1 MMRAAVAARDD
12 CLARHNLRGM
22 TMTDSSPVVT
32 YANFARIE
40 TLRMFAAISANAG
53 GANRW
58 NHYRV
63 PTPIDQ
69 QTIIR
74 MNRDTLYSAAIID
87 VSEGATITIPE
98 TGGRYVSV
106 MLVSEDHFINR
117 VIHEAGEHR
126 LTAAELGSEFVLAA
140 ARILV
145 DSDDPDDV
153 ATVDALQDQF
163 SLTSVG
169 GRELP
174 ALDYDADSFAQTRD
188 AVLTLAKGLA
198 SFEHAF
204 GPADQVDPVR
214 HLLGTASGWG
224 GLPDDEAFYVNV
236 EPGLPVGEYELT
248 VGEVPVDG
256 FWSISM
262 YNAEGYFEPND
273 AGRYSV
279 NNVTGVRGADGS
291 ITVRFGGD
299 TSAPNALP
307 LTEGWNYLVR
317 LYRPRPE
324 VLDGSWTFPS
334 IEGAR

>member
-1 MMRAAVAARDD
+1 
-12 CLARHNLRGM
+12 
-22 TMTDSSPVVT
+22 MTDTSPIVT

-40 TLRMFAAISANAG
+40 SLRMFAAIGANAG

-63 PTPIDQ
+63 PTPIDE

-87 VSEGATITIPE
+87 VSEGATITIPD

-117 VIHEAGEHR
+117 VLHEPGEHR
-126 LTAAELGSEFVLAA
+126 LTAEEVGSKFVLAA
-140 ARILV
+140 SRILV
-145 DSDDPDDV
+145 DPDDADDV
-153 ATVDALQDQF
+153 ATVNALQDQF
-163 SLTSVG
+163 GLSSVG

-174 ALDYDADSFAQTRD
+174 TLDYDVDSFAQTRD
-188 AVLTLAKGLA
+188 AILTLAKGLTNY
-198 SFEHAF
+198 ERAF
-204 GPADQVDPVR
+204 GPANKVDPVR

-224 GLPDDEAFYVNV
+224 GLPDEEAYYVNV
-236 EPGLPVGEYELT
+236 EPALPVGQYELL
-248 VGEVPVDG
+248 VGDVPVDG
-256 FWSISM
+256 FWSISL

-273 AGRYSV
+273 AGQYSV
-279 NNVTGVRGADGS
+279 NNVTGVRNPDGS

-299 TSAPNALP
+299 PSAPNTLP
-307 LTEGWNYLVR
+307 LSEGWNYLVR

-324 VLDGSWTFPS
+324 VLDGSWTFPA
-334 IEGAR
+334 IEDPR

>member
-1 MMRAAVAARDD
+1 
-12 CLARHNLRGM
+12 
-22 TMTDSSPVVT
+22 MTDTSPVVT
-32 YANFARIE
+32 FANFARVE

-98 TGGRYVSV
+98 TAGRYVSV

-117 VIHEAGEHR
+117 VLHDPGEHR
-126 LTAAELGSEFVLAA
+126 LTAEELGSEFVLAA

-145 DSDDPDDV
+145 DSESVEDV
-153 ATVDALQDQF
+153 QVVNGLQDQ
-163 SLTSVG
+163 LTVASAG

-174 ALDYDADSFAQTRD
+174 ALRYDPDSFAQTRD
-188 AVLTLAKGLA
+188 AILTLAKGLPDY
-198 SFEHAF
+198 EGAF
-204 GPADQVDPVR
+204 GPSYKVDPIR

-224 GLPDDEAFYVNV
+224 GLPDEEAFYVNV

-248 VGEVPVDG
+248 VGAVPVDG
-256 FWSISM
+256 FWSISL
-262 YNAEGYFEPND
+262 YNADGYFEPND

-279 NNVTGVRGADGS
+279 NSITGARDPDGGV
-291 ITVRFGGD
+291 TVRFGGD
-299 TSAPNALP
+299 PSAPNALP
-307 LTEGWNYLVR
+307 LSEGWNYLVR

-324 VLDGSWTFPS
+324 VLDGSWTFPQ
-334 IEGAR
+334 IEEAR

>member
-1 MMRAAVAARDD
+1 
-12 CLARHNLRGM
+12 
-22 TMTDSSPVVT
+22 MTDTPTVVT
-32 YANFARIE
+32 FVNFARIE
-40 TLRMFAAISANAG
+40 TLRMFTAISASAG

-69 QTIIR
+69 QTVIR

-87 VSEGATITIPE
+87 VSQGATITIPD

-117 VIHEAGEHR
+117 VLHEPGDHH
-126 LTAAELGSEFVLAA
+126 LAAEDLGSEFVLAA

-145 DSDDPDDV
+145 DSEDENDV
-153 ATVDALQDQF
+153 AIVNALQDQLAL
-163 SLTSVG
+163 SSVA

-174 ALDYDADSFAQTRD
+174 ALEYDAESFAQTRD
-188 AVLTLAKGLA
+188 AVLTLAKGLPD
-198 SFEHAF
+198 FDRAF
-204 GPADQVDPVR
+204 GRADEVDPIR

-224 GLPDDEAFYVNV
+224 GLPEQEAFYVNV
-236 EPGLPVGEYELT
+236 EPGLPVGEYTLS

-256 FWSISM
+256 FWSISL
-262 YNAEGYFEPND
+262 YDADGYFEQND

-279 NNVTGVRGADGS
+279 NNVTAVPDEDGR
-291 ITVRFGGD
+291 ITIRFGGD
-299 TSAPNALP
+299 PSAPNALP
-307 LTEGWNYLVR
+307 LSEGWNYLVR

-324 VLDGSWTFPS
+324 ILDGSWTFPT
-334 IEGAR
+334 IGGAR

>member
-1 MMRAAVAARDD
+1 MGSHVIT
-12 CLARHNLRGM
+12 LKGM
-22 TMTDSSPVVT
+22 TMTDTSPVVT
-32 YANFARIE
+32 YANFSRIE
-40 TLRMFAAISANAG
+40 TLRMFTAISANAD

-69 QTIIR
+69 QTVIR

-117 VIHEAGEHR
+117 VLHEAGVHH
-126 LTAAELGSEFVLAA
+126 LTAEELGSEFVLAA

-153 ATVDALQDQF
+153 EIVNALQDQL
-163 SLTSVG
+163 SLTSVA

-174 ALDYDADSFAQTRD
+174 SLDYDAESFTQTRD
-188 AVLTLAKGLA
+188 AILALAKGLPN
-198 SFEHAF
+198 FERAF
-204 GPADQVDPVR
+204 GPADKVDPIR

-224 GLPDDEAFYVNV
+224 GLPDREAFYINV
-236 EPGLPVGEYELT
+236 EPGLPVGEYTLT

-256 FWSISM
+256 FWSISL
-262 YNAEGYFEPND
+262 YNAEGYFQPND

-279 NNVTGVRGADGS
+279 NNVTGDRNADGS
-291 ITVRFGGD
+291 ITIRFGGD
-299 TSAPNALP
+299 PSAPNALP
-307 LTEGWNYLVR
+307 LSEGWNYLVR

-324 VLDGSWTFPS
+324 VLDGSWAFPT
-334 IEGAR
+334 IGADR

>member
-1 MMRAAVAARDD
+1 MID
-12 CLARHNLRGM
+12 
-22 TMTDSSPVVT
+22 TSPVVT

-40 TLRMFAAISANAG
+40 TMRMFSAISASAG

-87 VSEGATITIPE
+87 VSEGATITIPD
-98 TGGRYVSV
+98 TAGRYVSV

-117 VIHEAGEHR
+117 VIHEPGEHR
-126 LTAAELGSEFVLAA
+126 LTADELGSEFVLAA
-140 ARILV
+140 ARVLV
-145 DSDDPDDV
+145 DSDDVDDV
-153 ATVDALQDQF
+153 ATVNALQDEL
-163 SLTSVG
+163 SLRSAG

-174 ALDYDADSFAQTRD
+174 PLDYDADSFSQTRD
-188 AVLTLAKGLA
+188 AILTLAKGLPNY
-198 SFEHAF
+198 ERAF
-204 GPADQVDPVR
+204 GPASKVDPVR

-224 GLPDDEAFYVNV
+224 GLPDEEAFYINV
-236 EPGLPVGEYELT
+236 EPGLPVGQYELT
-248 VGEVPVDG
+248 VGDVPVDG
-256 FWSISM
+256 FWSISL
-262 YNAEGYFEPND
+262 YNADGYFEPND

-279 NNVTGVRGADGS
+279 NNVTGVRDADGD

-299 TSAPNALP
+299 PSAPNSLP
-307 LTEGWNYLVR
+307 LSEGWNYLVR

-324 VLDGSWTFPS
+324 VLDGSWTFPT
-334 IEGAR
+334 IDGTR

>member
-1 MMRAAVAARDD
+1 
-12 CLARHNLRGM
+12 
-22 TMTDSSPVVT
+22 MTDISPVVT

-40 TLRMFAAISANAG
+40 SLRMFAAISANAG

-87 VSEGATITIPE
+87 VSDGATITIPD

-117 VIHEAGEHR
+117 VLHEPGEHH
-126 LTAAELGSEFVLAA
+126 LAADELGSDFILAA

-145 DSDDPDDV
+145 DSDDVDDV
-153 ATVDALQDQF
+153 AAVNALQDQ
-163 SLTSVG
+163 LTLSSAAA
-169 GRELP
+169 RELP
-174 ALDYDADSFAQTRD
+174 ALEYDADSFAQTRD
-188 AVLTLAKGLA
+188 AVLTLAKGLPNY
-198 SFEHAF
+198 ERAF
-204 GPADQVDPVR
+204 GPADTVDPVH

-224 GLPDDEAFYVNV
+224 GLPDEEAFYVNV
-236 EPGLPVGEYELT
+236 EPGLPVGQYELT

-256 FWSISM
+256 FWSISL
-262 YNAEGYFEPND
+262 YNAEGYFERND

-279 NNVTGVRGADGS
+279 NNITGVRDADGTV
-291 ITVRFGGD
+291 TVRFGGD
-299 TSAPNALP
+299 PSAPNALP
-307 LTEGWNYLVR
+307 LSEGWNYLVR

-324 VLDGSWTFPS
+324 VLDGSWTFPL
-334 IEGAR
+334 IEGSR

>member
-1 MMRAAVAARDD
+1 MMRAAVGTRDD
-12 CLARHNLRGM
+12 FLARHNLRGM
-22 TMTDSSPVVT
+22 TMTDSSSVVT

-163 SLTSVG
+163 SLTTVG

-198 SFEHAF
+198 NFEHAF

-299 TSAPNALP
+299 PSAPNALP

-334 IEGAR
+334 IVGAR

>member
-1 MMRAAVAARDD
+1 
-12 CLARHNLRGM
+12 M

-87 VSEGATITIPE
+87 VSEGTTITIPE

-117 VIHEAGEHR
+117 VIHDAGEHH

-163 SLTSVG
+163 SLTSTG

-188 AVLTLAKGLA
+188 AVLTLAKGLTN
-198 SFEHAF
+198 FEHAF

-224 GLPDDEAFYVNV
+224 GLPDQEAFYVNV
-236 EPGLPVGEYELT
+236 EPGLPVGEYKLT

-262 YNAEGYFEPND
+262 YNAEGYFEAND
-273 AGRYSV
+273 ADRYSV
-279 NNVTGVRGADGS
+279 NNVTGVRDADGS

-299 TSAPNALP
+299 PSVPNALP